1 MANEAAAS
9 LPPEIRRLS
18 FLVAEQNPAL
28 QKSIVSALQGAGA
41 TRVLTAADGNAA
53 WQLWKTGKQVDIFV
67 CASNLPELPGV
78 EMASRLRAD
87 KDLDLQPGFILLSSD
102 ASEEAARQALEKGV
116 DVVLRKPFPADQI
129 IPKVIETVEIR
140 KQAGGKNSF
149 AQRSLEQELLHARL
163 PVELVF
169 DRYSTQVECEELSM
183 HKCVIRV
190 TNNYG
195 LGTQL
200 NLRFSRPAGGEEPFF
215 RPIKGVVLKT
225 ERVPRE
231 IGVYR
236 LHVQFNTPVKE
247 QHGIQ
252 ELLRA
257 SIGVSP
263 PA

>member
-1 MANEAAAS
+1 MANEAAPS

-28 QKSIVSALQGAGA
+28 QKSIVGALQGAGA
-41 TRVLTAADGNAA
+41 TRVLTAADGSSA
-53 WQLWKTGKQVDIFV
+53 WNIWKTSKQIDIFV
-67 CASNLPELPGV
+67 CASNLPEVAGV
-78 EMASRLRAD
+78 EIVSRLRAD
-87 KDLDLQPGFILLSSD
+87 KELEIQPGFILLSSD
-102 ASEEAARQALEKGV
+102 TSADAEKQAREKGA
-116 DVVLRKPFPADQI
+116 DVVLKKPFPADQL
-129 IPKVIETVEIR
+129 IPKVVEAVALR
-140 KQAGGKNSF
+140 RQAGGKDL
-149 AQRSLEQELLHARL
+149 ARRSLEQELLQARF

-169 DRYSTQVECEELSM
+169 DRYSAQVECQELSV

-200 NLRFSRPAGGEEPFF
+200 NLRFSRPGGGEDPFF
-215 RPIKGVVLKT
+215 RPIKGVVMKT

-231 IGVYR
+231 VGVYR
-236 LHVQFNTPVKE
+236 LHVQFNMPIKE
-247 QHGIQ
+247 QHGIH

-257 SIGVSP
+257 SAGTAA